1 MPPESYQVEVLYFI
15 NPHLIWIEVKDL
27 PALKGEGF
35 TFEQIGLYGVLP
47 VEPTL
52 DVVEENLKRQISEEW
67 LPAVSATINKAL
79 MTAQEVWF
87 CPTYID
93 RRSSIFDD
101 NIHKYGEL
109 IIKDH
114 NKKEKPLSKLLV
126 KSGFAAYDMC
136 LFHQALGLG
145 KINTKLQSS
154 EVAHVIKEI
163 ENHYKKK
170 KIPKKD
176 WEESMKSQTVVS
188 RTSQQLESALTTMN
202 LQKHNAVLI
211 SQLLKNKNKDFDMC
225 KDVDEEP
232 VGRAYKVKDRG
243 FNCETKA
250 KESKVPRNEP
260 EPKSTLL
267 KKKLDLIAS
276 KKSIQDLKDKN
287 DIKQIEL
294 NVCKNVGEMFK
305 DQEPDM
311 SNNISCET
319 SYSQQS
325 QGCKH
330 MDKRGRRKLSK
341 KENVSTCNKKRVGY
355 GPPGIDPSKLTLK
368 VMDSDI
374 VPEHPIIRE
383 EDVEETNH
391 KEDIYA
397 NVDSNVNVKI
407 SNKNVLDAIQ
417 QDMKIRPTYERKIS
431 TNSNNKNNKAV
442 SKFNLSNLSDD
453 SSSDNVITSPS
464 SKVLQKKL
472 ILHERLVTKTLN
484 NSSNSCSDTTNN
496 DSSSSLEGV
505 KAKQKESE
513 TEVARDS
520 DDDGNI
526 DEIIK
531 KLNEDYPVPNVSN
544 GLKHNNKDSSNSSNF
559 IMKKHSVNPF
569 KNIDPNISL
578 FVDKLVT
585 PVLMV
590 HTKMNKRIEPVCNLG
605 DVNFNS
611 HIHIVLKNMLVERPM
626 KLQTISWFCILRGYS
641 MFMISPAGSGK
652 TLGYLPAVCRLVSD
666 ACSDNSESVGPTCII
681 VCATAKSVAEVEKMA
696 KMFLDVQGKV
706 LSCFAGVDESYVT
719 TFLLNGCDLLICT
732 PSFLVRLL
740 HVTDFG
746 VDLRRLATV
755 VFDDCERLL
764 EVYSNEIKYFMFRI
778 KDTLK
783 NRTNKELRVQY
794 VLASRYW
801 CDFMEPIAKKA
812 PYSVVCIGAYQEC
825 VLYSKAG
832 MSVNFVQQEN
842 KVKSVLDFLN
852 QIDKT
857 KRTVIVCRT
866 DDEIM
871 TLKKAL
877 AKHKN
882 AMFVCDSSMTIQDLF
897 NLRVAWDDFEDPLL
911 GPILLCCDD
920 TLTHMNIMDA
930 HFLLNYSLPQLYSS
944 FCKRFSVLN
953 DNYSSIFVAKD
964 ENVKIKILIEENNL
978 EQLPKML
985 HFIKRCTGDVPQ
997 CLNEICDRV
1006 LVEKDNVK
1014 ASNLVPLCDNLL
1026 AIGYCPDFWNCLAR
1040 HTVLKD
1046 FDQSKEWIPTSG
1058 QITFKI
1064 LHYYSAIHFS
1074 ARLLSN
1080 SVNGAARKY
1089 PQTYSTLSLKMGMYY
1104 SKEPNRKLHGIPKI
1118 GDICAVSIKQNFFAR
1133 CQVIKILSKYQRG
1146 NPNCVLIKLIDEEKL
1161 ETTKDIYLYY
1171 LPEELK
1177 NIDTHVIQVRLANI
1191 QPKDKDITFS
1201 DLARDQLKKITDK
1214 DEDMYI
1220 RGQVVMSIGNC
1231 VFVDTLEACQDL
1243 SSINTTVVK
1252 HDFKRDLLDKHAVP
1266 NMEHIAKI
1274 KSLCVGNIQI
1284 EEIAINKVPEPIKL
1298 LPQAW
1303 SNFENENMS
1312 LVFFG
1317 SAISPDKFFLRLEKF
1332 ESCLNSLLKD
1342 IQKYVNEIS
1351 EAICDI
1357 KVGDIVLAMYPDDST
1372 YERARIDAI
1381 IDKKKVKCF
1390 FVDQGDWREV
1400 LIKHLAPIKEDFIT
1414 ILPFQAIECRLVGVR
1429 PMGKEWTDFSTNWF
1443 CDKCYDHDSDRLKHL
1458 YVKYFTK
1465 EKAEFTEGNKYGIVL
1480 MDTNN
1485 EQDVMINQLL
1495 IDVNL
1500 AQENEA
1506 EINYLNEFQVNN
1518 LNVME
1523 NELKKDESFE
1533 KDEETCEKHAVI
1545 KSNEISPIRT
1555 LFQQPIRSVPL
1566 VGSDSEESEGSERWN
1581 INMVDEFVKM
1591 LKPVVKNSSSKPK
1604 LNANLPAVTSN
1615 EIQTDKKYTIG
1626 GRQAITYSKVKQS
1639 QNVAKDLD
1647 SDGCTSPE
1655 TSKST
1660 CNLKKRPIKFLS
1672 GINQMRKPKL
1682 VWRQNKNVA
1691 FIKINLIGLETYN
1704 LKIQGRSISFTA
1716 TLNDVDYAFDFELY
1730 GSVDVRKSI
1739 HVNKGQFV
1747 LVKLYKILS
1756 KNWLTLTKD
1765 GEIRKWIVYDV
1776 DSIDAS
1782 SDEEVVEENTM
1793 LNVMKNI
1800 CNRDDSESEDEDFMD
1815 DVNFS
1820 HKNDKVISLD

>member
-1 MPPESYQVEVLYFI
+1 MPPESYQVEVLYFL
-15 NPHLIWIEVKDL
+15 NPHLIWIEVKNL
-27 PALKGEGF
+27 SALNEADV

-52 DVVEENLKRQISEEW
+52 DVVEENLKTQISEEW
-67 LPAVSATINKAL
+67 LPAASATIKKAL

-109 IIKDH
+109 ILKDH
-114 NKKEKPLSKLLV
+114 NKKLKPLSKLLV

-136 LFHQALGLG
+136 SFHQALGSG

-154 EVAHVIKEI
+154 EAQHVIKEI
-163 ENHYKKK
+163 ENYYKKK
-170 KIPKKD
+170 KVPKTD
-176 WEESMKSQTVVS
+176 WEESIKTQTFVS
-188 RTSQQLESALTTMN
+188 RISQKLESVLTTMN
-202 LQKHNAVLI
+202 LQKHNADLV
-211 SQLLKNKNKDFDMC
+211 SQLIKNKSKDFDMC
-225 KDVDEEP
+225 KGVDEESA
-232 VGRAYKVKDRG
+232 GRAYKVKERRC
-243 FNCETKA
+243 NCETKA
-250 KESKVPRNEP
+250 KELKVSRNEP

-267 KKKLDLIAS
+267 KRKLELIES
-276 KKSIQDLKDKN
+276 KKSIQHLKDIN

-294 NVCKNVGEMFK
+294 NNCKNLGERIK
-305 DQEPDM
+305 SQGDM
-311 SNNISCET
+311 SNNVSCES
-319 SYSQQS
+319 SYCQQP
-325 QGCKH
+325 QGLRD
-330 MDKRGRRKLSK
+330 MNKRGTRLEKLSK
-341 KENVSTCNKKRVGY
+341 KQYVSTCNKKRVGY
-355 GPPGIDPSKLTLK
+355 GPPGIDRSKLTLK
-368 VMDSDI
+368 DFDSNS
-374 VPEHPIIRE
+374 VPEHPIIRN

-397 NVDSNVNVKI
+397 NVDSNLNVEI
-407 SNKNVLDAIQ
+407 SNKNVLNAIQ
-417 QDMKIRPTYERKIS
+417 QDMKITPTFERIRKIS
-431 TNSNNKNNKAV
+431 TNSVDNAV
-442 SKFNLSNLSDD
+442 SKFNSSKLSDD
-453 SSSDNVITSPS
+453 SFSDNVITSPS
-464 SKVLQKKL
+464 SKILQKKL
-472 ILHERLVTKTLN
+472 ILHERIVTKTLN
-484 NSSNSCSDTTNN
+484 NSFNSCSDTTNK
-496 DSSSSLEGV
+496 DSSSSLEDV
-505 KAKQKESE
+505 KAKQKKSK
-513 TEVARDS
+513 TQVSRDS
-520 DDDGNI
+520 DDDENI

-531 KLNEDYPVPNVSN
+531 KLNEDYPVANVSN
-544 GLKHNNKDSSNSSNF
+544 DIKHNNKDSSIVKDF
-559 IMKKHSVNPF
+559 MKNSVNPF

-585 PVLMV
+585 PVLLV
-590 HTKMNKRIEPVCNLG
+590 HTKMNKRIEPVYNLR

-641 MFMISPAGSGK
+641 MFMISPVGSGK

-666 ACSDNSESVGPTCII
+666 ASSDNSVSVGPTCII

-755 VFDDCERLL
+755 VFDDCERLA

-794 VLASRYW
+794 ILASRYW
-801 CDFMEPIAKKA
+801 CDFMEPIVKKA
-812 PYSVVCIGAYQEC
+812 PYSVVCIGASQEC

-842 KVKSVLDFLN
+842 KVNSVLDFLN

-877 AKHKN
+877 ANHKN
-882 AMFVCDSSMTIQDLF
+882 VMFVCDSSMTIQDLF
-897 NLRVAWDDFEDPLL
+897 NLRVAWDDFENPLL

-930 HFLLNYSLPQLYSS
+930 HFLLNYSLPQMYSS

-953 DNYSSIFVAKD
+953 DNYSSIFLSKD

-997 CLNEICDRV
+997 CLNEICERV

-1046 FDQSKEWIPTSG
+1046 FDQSKEWIPTAG

-1064 LHYYSAIHFS
+1064 LHYHSAIHFS

-1080 SVNGAARKY
+1080 SVDGAARKY
-1089 PQTYSTLSLKMGMYY
+1089 PQTYSTLSIKMGMYY
-1104 SKEPNRKLHGIPKI
+1104 SKESNRKLHGIPKI
-1118 GDICAVSIKQNFFAR
+1118 GDICAVSIKQHFFAR

-1177 NIDTHVIQVRLANI
+1177 NIETHVIQVRLANI

-1214 DEDMYI
+1214 DEDMYV

-1243 SSINTTVVK
+1243 SSINKTVVK
-1252 HDFKRDLLDKHAVP
+1252 HDFKRDLLDKHAVL

-1274 KSLCVGNIQI
+1274 KSLCAGNIQI
-1284 EEIAINKVPEPIKL
+1284 KETAINKVPEPIKL
-1298 LPQAW
+1298 LPQTW
-1303 SNFENENMS
+1303 SYFENENMS

-1317 SAISPDKFFLRLEKF
+1317 SAISPDKFFVRLEKF
-1332 ESCLNSLLKD
+1332 ESCLKLLIKD

-1351 EAICDI
+1351 DSLCDV
-1357 KVGDIVLAMYPDDST
+1357 KEGDIVLAMFPDDST

-1381 IDKKKVKCF
+1381 IDKNKVTCF

-1400 LIKHLAPIKEDFIT
+1400 LIKHLVPIKEDFIT

-1429 PMGKEWTDFSTNWF
+1429 PVGNEWTDFTTNWF
-1443 CDKCYDHDSDRLKHL
+1443 CDNCYDHDSDCLKHL

-1480 MDTNN
+1480 IDTNS
-1485 EQDVMINQLL
+1485 EQDVIINQLL
-1495 IDVNL
+1495 IDRNL

-1518 LNVME
+1518 LNVVE
-1523 NELKKDESFE
+1523 NKLNKDESFE
-1533 KDEETCEKHAVI
+1533 EDEETCEKHAVI
-1545 KSNEISPIRT
+1545 ESNEISPIRT

-1566 VGSDSEESEGSERWN
+1566 VGSDSEDSECSERWN
-1581 INMVDEFVKM
+1581 INMVDEFLKM
-1591 LKPVVKNSSSKPK
+1591 LKPVVKNSGKPK
-1604 LNANLPAVTSN
+1604 LDANLPAVTAN
-1615 EIQTDKKYTIG
+1615 EIQTNQKYTIG
-1626 GRQAITYSKVKQS
+1626 GRQAITYSEVKQS
-1639 QNVAKDLD
+1639 QNVTKELD
-1647 SDGCTSPE
+1647 SDDCTSPE
-1655 TSKST
+1655 TSESMCTSEKPLIKS
-1660 CNLKKRPIKFLS
+1660 LS
-1672 GINQMRKPKL
+1672 GINQTRKPKL
-1682 VWRQNKNVA
+1682 VWRQNKNVT
-1691 FIKINLIGLETYN
+1691 FIKINLIGLETYY

-1716 TLNDVDYAFDFELY
+1716 ILNDVDYAFDFELY
-1730 GSVDVRKSI
+1730 GAVDVKKSI
-1739 HVNKGQFV
+1739 HVNKGQYV
-1747 LVKLYKILS
+1747 LVKLYKILN

-1776 DSIDAS
+1776 ESIDAS
-1782 SDEEVVEENTM
+1782 SDEDVVEENTM

-1800 CNRDDSESEDEDFMD
+1800 CNQDDSESEEEDFMD
-1815 DVNFS
+1815 DVNYRYKS
-1820 HKNDKVISLD
+1820 DNVISLD